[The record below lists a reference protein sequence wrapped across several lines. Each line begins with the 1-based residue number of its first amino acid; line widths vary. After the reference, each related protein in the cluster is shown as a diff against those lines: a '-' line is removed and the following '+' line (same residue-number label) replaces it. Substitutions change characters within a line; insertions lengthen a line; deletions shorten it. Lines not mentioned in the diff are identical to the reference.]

1 MIVECLACCLYG
13 EDSGEFTL
21 VKAECLRQCSPGSTE
36 EDGVK
41 LTVVLKEDS
50 QAFGDGEDGVPDFG
64 ERSTELTPR
73 TFDRAHAE
81 DVRPSSRRGLSRA
94 VRYVLDHFVVDM
106 LGELH
111 CPLSSAGWAHPTAF
125 AGEGDKEGVFS
136 SITVYSSSPVSEDP
150 AAETPVLV
158 QDADHRLTFIT
169 AAVDAKAWFDG
180 P

>member
-1 MIVECLACCLYG
+1 MMSFMECSSWMKAMILCCLYG

-50 QAFGDGEDGVPDFG
+50 QAFGDGKDGVPDFG
-64 ERSTELTPR
+64 E
-73 TFDRAHAE
+73 
-81 DVRPSSRRGLSRA
+81 LSRA

-111 CPLSSAGWAHPTAF
+111 CPLSSAGWAHPTAL
-125 AGEGDKEGVFS
+125 AGEGDKEGVFTP
-136 SITVYSSSPVSEDP
+136 ITVYSSSPVSEDP
-150 AAETPVLV
+150 AVEIFIEGLQHLV
-158 QDADHRLTFIT
+158 
-169 AAVDAKAWFDG
+169 